1 MWPEPSSCS
10 CVARMCRRIRC
21 ILRARQLAW
30 QLSKCSLSN
39 FRQSP
44 FAFRSSRLHFHLL
57 SCAGHLDWH
66 MHSAIVTAFQIGS
79 QLSFRVPRPLLNCPS
94 LSDYFPSPFRIAFH
108 FHNTFPFSWYP
119 GTTLFCILKI
129 TIFFSCRVSC
139 TRPSR
144 PHPFDHLRGL
154 TVN

>member
-39 FRQSP
+39 FRLSP
-44 FAFRSSRLHFHLL
+44 FAFRYSRLHFHLL

-94 LSDYFPSPFRIAFH
+94 LSLITFPLHSESHFIFIIPSLSAGTLHNPFLHLEDYHFFPSVA
-108 FHNTFPFSWYP
+108 
-119 GTTLFCILKI
+119 
-129 TIFFSCRVSC
+129 CRAHALHDL
-139 TRPSR
+139 TPL
-144 PHPFDHLRGL
+144 DHLRG
-154 TVN
+154 